1 MAPKTPRGVI
11 AAIATA
17 VDQNGDPDCARS
29 IALARYLLAH
39 GCDGLNVLGTTG
51 EATSFSV
58 AQRQT
63 VMNAYAGA
71 DLPLSRCLVGTGAAA
86 LADAITLTAH
96 AAELGFGG
104 ALLLPPFYY
113 KDVADDGLFAFVERI
128 MAATAAQPIPLYL
141 YHFPALS
148 TVPWPLPLVG
158 RMIEAFGPRL
168 RGLKDSSGDM
178 GYARAAAGLGGGL
191 QRISIDRRGARR
203 GAGRTVRRLHLGNRE
218 PQFRSMRA
226 RLSSRRRR
234 GPGAGSGDPP
244 AARRQA
250 GRCGRQGAPRA
261 HPCRPR
267 LGAGR
272 AAAERPAGRRPD
284 RRHRRLRPH
293 PRAQPGCVTRL

>member
-17 VDQNGDPDCARS
+17 VDQDGEPDCARS
-29 IALARYLLAH
+29 VALARHLLAH

-71 DLPLSRCLVGTGAAA
+71 ELPLSRCLVGTGAAA
-86 LADAITLTAH
+86 LADAVTLTSH

-113 KDVADDGLFAFVERI
+113 KDIVDDGLFAYVERI
-128 MAATAAQPIPLYL
+128 MAATAARPICLYL

-158 RMIEAFGPRL
+158 RMIEAFGPHL

-178 GYARAAAGLGGGL
+178 GYARAAAALAEGF
-191 QRISIDRRGARR
+191 SVFPSTEGALVEAR
-203 GAGRTVRRLHLGNRE
+203 AGRFAGCISAPRTSIPIYARSPIITATPRPWRRQWRSAGCSTASRSSRASRRSSGTSMPTPLGRG
-218 PQFRSMRA
+218 
-226 RLSSRRRR
+226 SRRR
-234 GPGAGSGDPP
+234 
-244 AARRQA
+244 
-250 GRCGRQGAPRA
+250 
-261 HPCRPR
+261 
-267 LGAGR
+267 
-272 AAAERPAGRRPD
+272 
-284 RRHRRLRPH
+284 
-293 PRAQPGCVTRL
+293 